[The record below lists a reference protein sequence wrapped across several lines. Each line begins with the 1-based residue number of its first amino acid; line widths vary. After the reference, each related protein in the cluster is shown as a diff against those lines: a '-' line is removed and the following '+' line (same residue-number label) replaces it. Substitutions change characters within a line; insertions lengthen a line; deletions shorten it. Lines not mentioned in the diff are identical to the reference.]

1 MLIQLSEYM
10 YIPGCHSCR
19 FRFQRKLRN
28 NKVRVT
34 AADFP
39 AFLYPND
46 GFDPD
51 DLESGLFRSP
61 ILVQVSVIFLFCLI
75 LHITSNTTVL
85 QTYFHCAII
94 SKTRFII
101 LKQTESQTPSSNV
114 KQHEECHSRINSVR
128 SPDGSYFV

>member
-1 MLIQLSEYM
+1 MLIQPSELLYL
-10 YIPGCHSCR
+10 PGHCLTLLLE
-19 FRFQRKLRN
+19 FQRKLRN

-61 ILVQVSVIFLFCLI
+61 ILVRVSVIFRFCLI
-75 LHITSNTTVL
+75 HQDDIQYHSFSNIFSL
-85 QTYFHCAII
+85 RRHRQ
-94 SKTRFII
+94 SKTYRPQTNRKSNA
-101 LKQTESQTPSSNV
+101 LK
-114 KQHEECHSRINSVR
+114 HC
-128 SPDGSYFV
+128 